1 MFPVSTVYRNRG
13 AHQMNEQAR
22 TNPELIEELSVLKQR
37 IQELEDSVSE
47 LKGAEEE
54 IKTKN
59 EELENYLYIASHDL
73 RSPLVN
79 IQGFSQ
85 RLQKQAVSIKT
96 LLSDTIL
103 APDTK
108 DGLEKI
114 TDEGI
119 PKTLNFII
127 SNVKKM
133 DVLLNG
139 LLQISRTGRTVMTIK
154 KIDMNQL
161 FKTVIGAYNYQLV
174 EVDAIVTAAELP
186 FCHGDE
192 NMLYQVIS
200 NIIGNGIKYREKGKT
215 LAIDI
220 SAHQEFNK
228 VIYSIKDNGIGIDPR
243 HLARIWNVFYR
254 VDPASGDAGDGLGL
268 SIVKRIVDKHKGRV
282 WAESELGKG
291 SVFFIELQSKDF
303 QE

>member
-1 MFPVSTVYRNRG
+1 
-13 AHQMNEQAR
+13 MNEQAR

-228 VIYSIKDNGIGIDPR
+228 VI
-243 HLARIWNVFYR
+243 
-254 VDPASGDAGDGLGL
+254 
-268 SIVKRIVDKHKGRV
+268 
-282 WAESELGKG
+282 
-291 SVFFIELQSKDF
+291 
-303 QE
+303 

>member
-1 MFPVSTVYRNRG
+1 
-13 AHQMNEQAR
+13 MNEQAR

-127 SNVKKM
+127 SN
-133 DVLLNG
+133 
-139 LLQISRTGRTVMTIK
+139 
-154 KIDMNQL
+154 
-161 FKTVIGAYNYQLV
+161 
-174 EVDAIVTAAELP
+174 
-186 FCHGDE
+186 H
-192 NMLYQVIS
+192 
-200 NIIGNGIKYREKGKT
+200 
-215 LAIDI
+215 
-220 SAHQEFNK
+220 
-228 VIYSIKDNGIGIDPR
+228 
-243 HLARIWNVFYR
+243 AR
-254 VDPASGDAGDGLGL
+254 PANC
-268 SIVKRIVDKHKGRV
+268 
-282 WAESELGKG
+282 
-291 SVFFIELQSKDF
+291 
-303 QE
+303 